1 MFNNAAVSGRK
12 VEMARVLIVDSHPA
26 IRKWLNASVGKIG
39 HQVDQATD
47 GKTALET
54 ASREP
59 IDLML
64 VAVDLPRMSGCQVLF
79 NLKGN
84 PRTRAI
90 PVIMLTS
97 IQSYETEAECLRL
110 GASNVVTKPCSFDD
124 LATHIRVALRE
135 GQETVG
141 EKPSGGALQDQ
152 AEWEQPT
159 AEALPNAQPAL
170 KSSEQLSK
178 FVSTGGGLAPLRLVL
193 GGGLAAESLTL
204 IEGPL
209 VSDMGLICQY
219 LMYGAIMESSEAAL
233 FSSKQTVEDLSRE
246 MGSMGM
252 DVSGSIQDNKLSVR
266 SIAKPSPG
274 ETPEALFGALAAEID
289 CLPRSCGLVIIDGI
303 TDLAIFCQDR
313 TIMGFFSI
321 FQKLCTAGKA
331 IVVVAESSA
340 FAPDLLSRLRQ
351 LCDTHI
357 SMMVRDRQVRVL
369 NAVKVNNLEQRR
381 DNGFSF
387 RVEPGVGITIV
398 PMFQVRV

>member
-1 MFNNAAVSGRK
+1 
-12 VEMARVLIVDSHPA
+12 MARVVIVDSHPA
-26 IRKWLNASVGKIG
+26 IRKWLNASLGKIG

-193 GGGLAAESLTL
+193 GG
-204 IEGPL
+204 
-209 VSDMGLICQY
+209 V
-219 LMYGAIMESSEAAL
+219 
-233 FSSKQTVEDLSRE
+233 
-246 MGSMGM
+246 
-252 DVSGSIQDNKLSVR
+252 
-266 SIAKPSPG
+266 
-274 ETPEALFGALAAEID
+274 
-289 CLPRSCGLVIIDGI
+289 LP
-303 TDLAIFCQDR
+303 
-313 TIMGFFSI
+313 
-321 FQKLCTAGKA
+321 
-331 IVVVAESSA
+331 
-340 FAPDLLSRLRQ
+340 P
-351 LCDTHI
+351 
-357 SMMVRDRQVRVL
+357 
-369 NAVKVNNLEQRR
+369 KV
-381 DNGFSF
+381 
-387 RVEPGVGITIV
+387 
-398 PMFQVRV
+398 

>member
-1 MFNNAAVSGRK
+1 
-12 VEMARVLIVDSHPA
+12 MARVLIVDSHSA
-26 IRKWLNASVGKIG
+26 IRKWLNASLGKIG

-64 VAVDLPRMSGCQVLF
+64 VAVDLPRMSGCQVLS

-110 GASNVVTKPCSFDD
+110 GASNVLTKPCNFEA
-124 LATHIRVALRE
+124 LATHIRVALQD
-135 GQETVG
+135 GQDPVLATHIRV
-141 EKPSGGALQDQ
+141 ALQHE
-152 AEWEQPT
+152 AEWELPT
-159 AEALPNAQPAL
+159 EEVLPDAQPAL
-170 KSSEQLSK
+170 KSPGQSSK
-178 FVSTGGGLAPLRLVL
+178 FVSAGGGLAPLRLVL
-193 GGGLAAESLTL
+193 GGGLASESLTL
-204 IEGPL
+204 IEDPL
-209 VSDMGLICQY
+209 DSGKGLICQY
-219 LMYGAIMESSEAAL
+219 LMYGAIMEGNKVAL
-233 FSSKQTVEDLSRE
+233 FSSSQTVEDLSQE
-246 MGSMGM
+246 MGSMGR
-252 DVSGSIQDNKLSVR
+252 DVSEALQDNKLLVQ
-266 SIAKPSPG
+266 SISRPSP
-274 ETPEALFGALAAEID
+274 EVTPESYFGALASKIH
-289 CLPRSCGLVIIDGI
+289 CLPKSCALVVIDEI
-303 TDLAIFCQDR
+303 TDLAMICQDR